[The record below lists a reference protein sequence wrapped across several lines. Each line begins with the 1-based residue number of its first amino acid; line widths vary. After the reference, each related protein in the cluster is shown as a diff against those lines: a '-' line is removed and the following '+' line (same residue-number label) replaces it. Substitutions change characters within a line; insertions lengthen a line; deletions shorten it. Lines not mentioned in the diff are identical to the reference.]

1 MVGWWL
7 LVCCWL
13 GVLVLGGVVS
23 CLLPVGVVGCG
34 RCRFGVA
41 GCGFVVSGW
50 LVVVTWL
57 LCGAGSVWLL
67 LFAGGCCI
75 WLLLCGVVRGLL
87 LFVDVWCC
95 LLLRDVVAVVG
106 WCLLVVVC

>member
-1 MVGWWL
+1 M
-7 LVCCWL
+7 
-13 GVLVLGGVVS
+13 LGGVVS

-34 RCRFGVA
+34 CCRLTLLGVFY
-41 GCGFVVSGW
+41 CCYC
-50 LVVVTWL
+50 LVDVVTWL
-57 LCGAGSVWLL
+57 FCDVGSVWLL
-67 LFAGGCCI
+67 MFAGGCCS

-106 WCLLVVVC
+106 WCLVVVV